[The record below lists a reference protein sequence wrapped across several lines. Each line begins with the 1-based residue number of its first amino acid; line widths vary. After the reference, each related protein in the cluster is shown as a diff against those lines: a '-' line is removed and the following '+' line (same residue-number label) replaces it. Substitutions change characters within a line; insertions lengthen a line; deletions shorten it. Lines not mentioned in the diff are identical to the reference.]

1 MGEVAYVLL
10 LLLLAPACFCFCFCL
25 LLPVCLC
32 ACVCVCVCVGRAL
45 LLLFVVFPVMMVSP
59 SLILF
64 LTFEAYWLRIAA
76 DGEVW
81 RFNFAPQLPEFSFF
95 LKERCPC
102 GFLCVDTPVSQG
114 TSHDVCA
121 SRRFSIFTRLCI
133 AGNFG
138 IRSLNQETLI
148 RGVAIRDFCTSGP
161 FCTAG
166 GTGVLLGS
174 CANEDGRAT
183 Q

>member
-1 MGEVAYVLL
+1 ML
-10 LLLLAPACFCFCFCL
+10 
-25 LLPVCLC
+25 
-32 ACVCVCVCVGRAL
+32 VCVCVCVGRAL

-64 LTFEAYWLRIAA
+64 LTFEAYLLRIAA

-114 TSHDVCA
+114 TSQDVCA
-121 SRRFSIFTRLCI
+121 SRRFNIFKHHCGFCI
-133 AGNFG
+133 AGSFG

-148 RGVAIRDFCTSGP
+148 RGVTIRDFCTSGP

-166 GTGVLLGS
+166 GSVLLGS
-174 CANEDGRAT
+174 CANEDGRA